1 MLALR
6 SGLRK
11 VLAPWAL
18 APQVCSSF
26 ATGRRQT
33 EGTFYEFC
41 TYYLK
46 PSKMKEFMKNFK
58 KNVHLRTAHS
68 ELVGYWSVE
77 LGGRINRVFHIW
89 KYDNFA
95 HRTAVFKAL
104 ASDPEW
110 HERFL
115 IPNLASIDK
124 QESEIVYLVPW
135 CKMGTPPKEGVYE
148 LATFLMKPGG
158 PALWGDPF
166 ERAVTAHAKQG
177 YTELIGVFHT
187 EYGKLNRD
195 GRSRA
200 QYQIQSKPKIQ
211 LYKKVQC
218 LTSVIYSWM
227 DCLDFKGPW
236 RLHFSSF
243 ANLRTHSLPPRLS
256 LLCSTAAVSHYPGI
270 SNVLSPLLQLRLHP
284 HQ

>member
-18 APQVCSSF
+18 APQVPVCSSF

-166 ERAVTAHAKQG
+166 ERAITAHAKQG

-187 EYGKLNRD
+187 EYGKLNRVHVLWWCENAD
-195 GRSRA
+195 SRA
-200 QYQIQSKPKIQ
+200 AGRHRSHE
-211 LYKKVQC
+211 
-218 LTSVIYSWM
+218 
-227 DCLDFKGPW
+227 D
-236 RLHFSSF
+236 
-243 ANLRTHSLPPRLS
+243 PRVV
-256 LLCSTAAVSHYPGI
+256 AAVRESVNYLDIQQNMLLIPE
-270 SNVLSPLLQLRLHP
+270 SFSPLK
-284 HQ
+284 

>member
-11 VLAPWAL
+11 ALAPRVL
-18 APQVCSSF
+18 APQVGSSF

-46 PSKMKEFMKNFK
+46 PSKMKEYLKNFK

-77 LGGRINRVFHIW
+77 FGGGINRVFHIW

-95 HRTAVFKAL
+95 HRAAVSKAL

-110 HERFL
+110 QERFL

-135 CKMGTPPKEGVYE
+135 CKMGTPPKEGFYE

-158 PALWGDPF
+158 PALWGEPF

-177 YTELIGVFHT
+177 YAELIGVFHT
-187 EYGKLNRD
+187 EYGKLNRVHVLWWNENPD
-195 GRSRA
+195 SRA
-200 QYQIQSKPKIQ
+200 AGRRRSHE
-211 LYKKVQC
+211 
-218 LTSVIYSWM
+218 
-227 DCLDFKGPW
+227 D
-236 RLHFSSF
+236 
-243 ANLRTHSLPPRLS
+243 PRVV
-256 LLCSTAAVSHYPGI
+256 AAVRESVNYLDIQQNIFLIPE
-270 SNVLSPLLQLRLHP
+270 SFSPLK
-284 HQ
+284 